1 MEEEKIKK
9 INEFGKLLSNILWTE
24 KTKNTKLLDE
34 LKDLILFKKDLDFT
48 KEEFIQEVFLDDTL
62 FPHLSIEDYDEIQ
75 DYIFT
80 FFLDSYDA
88 VINTSHFTV
97 IFYLEER
104 IDEFHLIL
112 DEKYGVDNVVSYK

>member
-104 IDEFHLIL
+104 ISDFHLLL
-112 DEKYGVDNVVSYK
+112 DSTYGVDNVVNYK